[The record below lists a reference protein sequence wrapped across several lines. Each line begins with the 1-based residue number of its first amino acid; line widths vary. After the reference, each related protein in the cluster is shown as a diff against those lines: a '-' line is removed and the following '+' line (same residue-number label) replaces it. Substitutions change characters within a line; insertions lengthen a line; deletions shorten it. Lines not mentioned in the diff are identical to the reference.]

1 MPQRANIGEQ
11 VPEKAKEDVYSLF
24 YQYER
29 YKKTAHIYD
38 ALSFLCVERLEKS
51 ILSYLAN
58 DVLFSK

>member
-29 YKKTAHIYD
+29 YKKDSA
-38 ALSFLCVERLEKS
+38 
-51 ILSYLAN
+51 YL
-58 DVLFSK
+58 